1 MPIVT
6 GLTLG
11 GFAQAVLGGILGAI
25 VVRQVAGAPG
35 GSARTPPGTGLPVL
49 PGTPGLPGLPGSP
62 GLPSGTV
69 KGVDC
74 AECGGDGCAACLVG
88 VDDLDGLD
96 EVGADEVGRYY
107 PAWATSRIL
116 RAAYLRDRRARGILG
131 VEDSAGFMAPHA
143 QPHPERRDREGHLY
157 GHESAAPGVGAA
169 SRERQWDAWT
179 YFALPP
185 GGGGVVLRPEVQ
197 DRDTDRVDAEVIRE
211 VDASASPGTGIFRR
225 RFDGTPAD
233 VTVTIRP
240 SSASVGYADQAD
252 GVNGWGIP
260 YHLSA
265 SRLAIPVRIV
275 NEAIIPASFTFSP
288 WSLPARVVT
297 EGGIPVRDAHA
308 GASLPYAAAAPAA
321 PMTPPPSSSIPAAAP
336 LPARPPPAKTSGWEA
351 SLAGA

>member
-35 GSARTPPGTGLPVL
+35 GSARTPPSTGLPAL
-49 PGTPGLPGLPGSP
+49 PGAPGLPGLPASP
-62 GLPSGTV
+62 GLPPGTV

-96 EVGADEVGRYY
+96 EVGADEVGVEGADDVGRYY

-116 RAAYLRDRRARGILG
+116 RDAYLRDRRARGILG
-131 VEDSAGFMAPHA
+131 VEREDGAGFMAPHA

-157 GHESAAPGVGAA
+157 GHEGAA
-169 SRERQWDAWT
+169 TGTATGAVETDQ
-179 YFALPP
+179 P
-185 GGGGVVLRPEVQ
+185 
-197 DRDTDRVDAEVIRE
+197 DRVD
-211 VDASASPGTGIFRR
+211 
-225 RFDGTPAD
+225 
-233 VTVTIRP
+233 
-240 SSASVGYADQAD
+240 
-252 GVNGWGIP
+252 GWGIP

-275 NEAIIPASFTFSP
+275 NDALLPASFTFSP

-297 EGGIPVRDAHA
+297 KGGIPVRDAHA
-308 GASLPYAAAAPAA
+308 SASLPYAAATPATPTA
-321 PMTPPPSSSIPAAAP
+321 PPPGPPSPPNQPAAP

>member
-1 MPIVT
+1 MPFVT

-25 VVRQVAGAPG
+25 VVRQVVGAPG

-49 PGTPGLPGLPGSP
+49 PGAPNLPGLPGLPP
-62 GLPSGTV
+62 GTV

-96 EVGADEVGRYY
+96 EVGADEVGAEGADEVGRYY

-131 VEDSAGFMAPHA
+131 VEREDSAGFMAPHA

-157 GHESAAPGVGAA
+157 GHESAATG
-169 SRERQWDAWT
+169 
-179 YFALPP
+179 
-185 GGGGVVLRPEVQ
+185 EVE
-197 DRDTDRVDAEVIRE
+197 T
-211 VDASASPGTGIFRR
+211 
-225 RFDGTPAD
+225 
-233 VTVTIRP
+233 
-240 SSASVGYADQAD
+240 DQAD

-308 GASLPYAAAAPAA
+308 STSLPYAAAAPAA
-321 PMTPPPSSSIPAAAP
+321 PMTPPPSLVDPGRCAAP
-336 LPARPPPAKTSGWEA
+336 RAPAPGEDFRLGGVARRRVTRV
-351 SLAGA
+351 GACLNSR